1 MAETPQWRLVGDWFD
16 VCNCTIPC
24 PCTFAQAPSEGD
36 CEGVLAWHI
45 KEGSFGDVTLDDLNV
60 VALGALTGPTTPE
73 GKRVQVHNP
82 PGAEVGPG
90 QTATWGVA
98 TADRAEGFGFKWEW
112 DGRSSKH
119 FPFDWSG
126 PDD

>member
-16 VCNCTIPC
+16 V
-24 PCTFAQAPSEGD
+24 D
-36 CEGVLAWHI
+36 RVRGV
-45 KEGSFGDVTLDDLNV
+45 T
-60 VALGALTGPTTPE
+60 
-73 GKRVQVHNP
+73 
-82 PGAEVGPG
+82 
-90 QTATWGVA
+90 
-98 TADRAEGFGFKWEW
+98 TADRAGGFGFKWEW